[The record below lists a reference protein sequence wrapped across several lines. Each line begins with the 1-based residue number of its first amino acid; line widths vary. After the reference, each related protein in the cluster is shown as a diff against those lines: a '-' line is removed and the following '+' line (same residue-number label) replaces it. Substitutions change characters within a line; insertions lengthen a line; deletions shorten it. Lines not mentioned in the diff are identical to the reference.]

1 MAVLALLAGALC
13 LLIVGDDSG
22 ALPIA
27 LLALGLAA
35 GATAARSRATPDAPS
50 SVAGVVEVTAPS
62 GSMARAVVERH
73 PDVAM
78 VVAADGRIRYSSPAA
93 TRLLGRPSDWLAGQ
107 SLAALVHADDRVKL
121 ADLYAVSPAR
131 DASWPR
137 YAHAEL
143 RISSLDGQWVGF
155 EVSATSLSPEPEV
168 GGVLLTLRDVSERKT
183 FEEDLRHQAL
193 HDPLTKLANRALF
206 REHLQHALARYRHTD
221 ARPHA
226 VLLVDLDGF
235 KAIND
240 SLGHSA
246 GDEVLAEFAGR
257 LRAMVRP
264 GDTASRLGGDEF
276 AVLLENSSLREAAL
290 FARQLLDSVRGPV
303 VLDGAVALH
312 GQQVFLTGSVG
323 VAMTE
328 PGQDAGELLRNADVA
343 MYAAKAAGRDR
354 YEVFQPEMQVAALR
368 SLDLQTA
375 LRGAIENEELVVYY
389 QPIVTLDTGE
399 MIGVEAL
406 VRWNHP
412 QRGLVPP
419 SEFIPVAEHTGLIKP
434 LGAWVLERACR
445 QVRGWQ
451 QRFPRRMGLH
461 VSVNAS
467 AVQVED
473 PRFVEEVVGCLQRS
487 DLAPQDLILE
497 ITESLF
503 MEDFAVIVDKLE
515 RLKNLGVR
523 FAMDDFGTGFSSL
536 SYLRSLPID
545 LLKIDKAF
553 IDGVTGSPD
562 QSALVR
568 AVIQLAHTFDLKTV
582 AEGVERE
589 DQCTALQMLG
599 GDFGQGYLFSR
610 PLDAPSLEALLG
622 QADAF
627 VPLTVD
633 AGHGTDHDR
642 APLLRAVP
650 S

>member
-1 MAVLALLAGALC
+1 
-13 LLIVGDDSG
+13 
-22 ALPIA
+22 
-27 LLALGLAA
+27 
-35 GATAARSRATPDAPS
+35 
-50 SVAGVVEVTAPS
+50 
-62 GSMARAVVERH
+62 MARAVVERH
-73 PDVAM
+73 PDVVM

-93 TRLLGRPSDWLAGQ
+93 TRLLGRPSGWLAGNT
-107 SLAALVHADDRVKL
+107 LAALVHADDRVKL
-121 ADLYAVSPAR
+121 ADLYAVSPVR
-131 DASWPR
+131 DGNWLT
-137 YAHAEL
+137 YAHADIRL
-143 RISSLDGQWVGF
+143 SSLQGQWVGF
-155 EVSATSLSPEPEV
+155 EVSATSLSPESEV
-168 GGVLLTLRDVSERKT
+168 AGVLLTLRDVSERKAL
-183 FEEDLRHQAL
+183 EEELRHQAL

-246 GDEVLAEFAGR
+246 GDEVLSEFAGR
-257 LRAMVRP
+257 LRAMIRP

-276 AVLLENSSLREAAL
+276 AVLLENSSLQEAAV
-290 FARQLLDSVRGPV
+290 FACSLLDSVRGPV
-303 VLDGAVALH
+303 VLDGTVALK
-312 GQQVFLTGSVG
+312 GQEVFLTGSVG
-323 VAMTE
+323 VALTE

-354 YEVFQPEMQVAALR
+354 YEVFRSEMQVAALK
-368 SLDLQTA
+368 SLDLQTS
-375 LRGAIENEELVVYY
+375 LRRAIENEELVVHY
-389 QPIVTLDTGE
+389 QPIVALDTGE
-399 MIGVEAL
+399 MTGVEAL

-412 QRGLVPP
+412 ERGLVPP
-419 SEFIPVAEHTGLIKP
+419 AEFIPVAEQSGLIKP
-434 LGAWVLERACR
+434 MGTWVLEQACR
-445 QVRGWQ
+445 QVRDWQ
-451 QRFPRRMGLH
+451 QRFLHRKGLH

-473 PRFVEEVVGCLQRS
+473 PRFLDEVVGCLQRS
-487 DLAPQDLILE
+487 GLAPEDLILE

-515 RLKNLGVR
+515 RLKNLGVQ

-536 SYLRSLPID
+536 AYLRSLPID

-589 DQCTALQMLG
+589 DQCRALQMLG
-599 GDFGQGYLFSR
+599 SDFGQGYLFSR
-610 PLDAPSLEALLG
+610 PLDAPSLEVLLE
-622 QADAF
+622 QADGL
-627 VPLTVD
+627 VPATLDD
-633 AGHGTDHDR
+633 AHGSAR
-642 APLLRAVP
+642 FLQALP